1 MGKLFNTKKTAKSW
15 KSQKDNYA
23 SQKRATKK
31 ASRPH
36 TLENR
41 AVLAGEVLPVLELV
55 VVVVVPLSVL
65 LSAGATQADPLNV

>member
-55 VVVVVPLSVL
+55 VVVVSLSVL